1 MPEGG
6 RVIAG
11 AARGVRL
18 EAASGGTRPLSDR
31 VKQALFATLEA
42 EGALSGGF
50 LDLFAGTGA
59 AGIEALSRGAE
70 QATFVERDQKACA
83 LIKTNL
89 RRADLADRGEV
100 VRGDV
105 LRYLGEGRPGAR
117 QPFRAAVIDPPY
129 DAELL
134 APTLDLLGEAGLG
147 WLAGDSVVV
156 AKHFWRDEPA
166 ERVGI
171 LERSRQ
177 KRFGETTLSYY
188 TRAE

>member
-11 AARGVRL
+11 VARGVRL

-42 EGALSGGF
+42 GGALSDGF

-70 QATFVERDQKACA
+70 HATFVERDQKACA